1 MISMRR
7 FTAIAAALLAAA
19 PGMAQAAE
27 PPCLTPR
34 EFASL
39 AGYTLPSIISGTTQ
53 RCATTLG
60 TDSFLRQSGAQL
72 SARYAARK
80 TTDWPGARSAF
91 IKLSTGNDSSG
102 AGKLIAG
109 MPDASLQQ
117 MLDGMMAG
125 MIGQQIPLERCGTI
139 DNVIR
144 LLSPLP
150 PQNTAELIAVVV
162 GLTSKSGTGKVGPI
176 NLCQA

>member
-7 FTAIAAALLAAA
+7 FTAIAAALLLAA

-27 PPCLTPR
+27 PPCLTAR

-39 AGYTLPSIISGTTQ
+39 AGYTLPSIITGTTQ
-53 RCATTLG
+53 RCASTLSP
-60 TDSFLRQSGAQL
+60 DAYLRRSGGDL
-72 SARYAARK
+72 STRYAARK
-80 TTDWPGARSAF
+80 ASDWPGAKSAF
-91 IKLSTGNDSSG
+91 LKLSASGNAD
-102 AGKLIAG
+102 ANKLIGG

-139 DNVIR
+139 DNLIR
-144 LLSPLP
+144 LLAPLP
-150 PQNTAELIAVVV
+150 PQNTAELIAVAV
-162 GLTSKSGTGKVGPI
+162 GLTSKSGRTKVGPI

>member
-1 MISMRR
+1 MRR
-7 FTAIAAALLAAA
+7 FTAFAAALLAAA

-27 PPCLTPR
+27 GPCLTPR

-39 AGYTLPSIISGTTQ
+39 AGYALPSIITGTTQ
-53 RCATTLG
+53 RCASTLAP
-60 TDSFLRQSGAQL
+60 DAFLRRSGADL
-72 SARYAARK
+72 SARYSARK
-80 TTDWPGARSAF
+80 ATEWPGARSAF
-91 IKLSTGNDSSG
+91 IKLSSSNESSTS
-102 AGKLIAG
+102 KLIAG
-109 MPDASLQQ
+109 MPDTSLQQ

-150 PQNTAELIAVVV
+150 PQNAAELIAVAV
-162 GLTSKSGTGKVGPI
+162 GLTSKAGANKVGPI
-176 NLCQA
+176 NLCQAPAR

>member
-1 MISMRR
+1 MRR
-7 FTAIAAALLAAA
+7 FTAIAAALLAAV
-19 PGMAQAAE
+19 PGIAQAAA
-27 PPCLTPR
+27 PCLTPR

-39 AGYTLPSIISGTTQ
+39 AGYTLPSIITGTTQ

-60 TDSFLRQSGAQL
+60 NESFLRQSGAQL

-80 TTDWPGARSAF
+80 ATEWPGAKSAF
-91 IKLSTGNDSSG
+91 IKLSSSNDTSG
-102 AGKLIAG
+102 ASKLIAG

-125 MIGQQIPLERCGTI
+125 MIGQQIPLDRCGTI

-162 GLTSKSGTGKVGPI
+162 GLTSKSGTNKVGPI